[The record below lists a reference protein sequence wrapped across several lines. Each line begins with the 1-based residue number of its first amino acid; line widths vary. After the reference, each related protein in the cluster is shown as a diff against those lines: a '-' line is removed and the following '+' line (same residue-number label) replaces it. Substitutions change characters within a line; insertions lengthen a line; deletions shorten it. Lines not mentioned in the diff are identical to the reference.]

1 MNGLGA
7 LQPFIVFLLPE
18 GLEVFCS
25 DNFPASFIKLP
36 SVFVGPGVSSTL
48 VFGVH
53 ANLGWV
59 FTSESLRI
67 KTLLH
72 GLLPQLLFLSLLEL
86 FKVVV
91 LPLLP
96 FLEIVFLGL
105 KSDNGV
111 PKLLGLAGKLVGVHG
126 IDIEGFD
133 SDGKGNFL
141 FFFQLFFG
149 FGHFPACVLDIS
161 AALHFGSTTL
171 ATFTCSLLLFFLSLH
186 HGLSLHFCFFEAF
199 LFLFSLLGLLS
210 GLFLAKPLLL
220 FLLLLSQFLL
230 LLGSD
235 LLALGLFLLEPLQ
248 FFFLLASLFAPFVDV
263 FPKLFI
269 KSH

>member
-1 MNGLGA
+1 M
-7 LQPFIVFLLPE
+7 FS
-18 GLEVFCS
+18 S
-25 DNFPASFIKLP
+25 DNFPTAFIKFSPIL
-36 SVFVGPGVSSTL
+36 VGPGIGSAL
-48 VFGVH
+48 IFGIH
-53 ANLGWV
+53 ANLWWV
-59 FTSESLRI
+59 LASKGLGI

-96 FLEIVFLGL
+96 FLEIVFLSL

-133 SDGKGNFL
+133 SDGKGDFL
-141 FFFQLFFG
+141 FFFQLFSG
-149 FGHFPACVLDIS
+149 FGHFPACVLDVS

-186 HGLSLHFCFFEAF
+186 HGLSIHFA
-199 LFLFSLLGLLS
+199 SS
-210 GLFLAKPLLL
+210 RR
-220 FLLLLSQFLL
+220 
-230 LLGSD
+230 
-235 LLALGLFLLEPLQ
+235 
-248 FFFLLASLFAPFVDV
+248 FFFSSASLAFFSASS
-263 FPKLFI
+263 LR
-269 KSH
+269 SLSSS